1 VQDARKALERES
13 DFLFKKRNGTT
24 MSFSRY
30 AEEQKLVAINIF
42 TFPMFDHH
50 LSSVSSRAT
59 VDVRMLIVVVLGSF
73 ANFAWYSSIGMRFRR

>member
-1 VQDARKALERES
+1 VQGAKKALERGS

-30 AEEQKLVAINIF
+30 SEEQKLVAIIF
-42 TFPMFDHH
+42 TFSMFDHP
-50 LSSVSSRAT
+50 LSSASSRAT
-59 VDVRMLIVVVLGSF
+59 VNVRMLIVVVLRLF